1 MERTVRHHICA
12 GSGVAL
18 RLPAGANG
26 LVPLRETEQGIP
38 PERRRETMASVYEV
52 VLRGYA
58 PTNEPEEETVGVFE
72 TREQAERIAAELSA
86 LWPEDR
92 EGLVP
97 VVVEHETGRL
107 QGNWGYIL
115 AEHAADHL
123 IATAETSRPLST
135 DCLDAIIGG
144 HGLEGAMEEAFRGAY
159 AAFFGEGRS
168 AVNDG
173 DSMTAA

>member
-1 MERTVRHHICA
+1 
-12 GSGVAL
+12 
-18 RLPAGANG
+18 
-26 LVPLRETEQGIP
+26 
-38 PERRRETMASVYEV
+38 MASVYEV

-72 TREQAERIAAELSA
+72 TREQAERIAEELSA

-97 VVVEHETGRL
+97 LVVEHETGRL
-107 QGNWGYIL
+107 QGNWAYVL

-123 IATAETSRPLST
+123 IAAAETSRSLPT
-135 DCLDAIIGG
+135 DCLDAIVGG

-159 AAFFGEGRS
+159 AAFFG
-168 AVNDG
+168 D
-173 DSMTAA
+173 DSEEAGVVTAA